1 MTEAAHKAA
10 RLNNHQDLVSFTF
23 SGLCDEDK
31 TILIDAANVS
41 RSVNRRK
48 AYDLVAALSGAF
60 TANSTVCLHLPND
73 VLYPVL
79 VLAIL
84 ASRCRWT
91 GSNPAYTM
99 AELEHHFRT
108 SETGYVVTMPE
119 SLATVQSAVQASGNR
134 AEIIL
139 FSDLLEEE
147 QTGAI
152 SSASLQSNGH
162 ALRTLRD
169 LLQSPSN
176 VDLPTMLSNIL
187 PDDIAALQQT
197 SGTTGLPKM
206 AMRTHHSMIS
216 ELEAISDD
224 ATCKPYEIRRLFCT
238 PIFHAFSAPEMLFN
252 ALRIGQVS
260 YFMRRFDDSFAQIM
274 HDFRITETFGAPAML
289 LKLASKPKDYHLLQ
303 SLRYVAYGGAPLGPE
318 LRRRFLGMFE
328 VPPRLVPVYGMTE
341 GGWFT
346 TFRHPEEDDTGS
358 VGRPVPGC
366 ELKISSSNYD
376 QSGKKHSEGE
386 ILVRGPQVMQ
396 GYLGNA
402 EATSVAFDDGWLK
415 TGDIGHLEDGKLYLV
430 DRVKDMIKVNGW
442 QVSPV
447 ELQNVLL
454 QLEDV
459 LEAAVLGEGHDVDEH
474 PVACVVKKEASLTAE
489 AVREHL
495 RGKLASY
502 KSLAPDTA
510 PPAEA
515 SIRGIVT
522 LLWPYSSSTKSYAL
536 LIADPDFRLRKQRG
550 QVRVRFHGEVAAAV
564 ARARLGIGDEVV
576 LRLQGADWEQDV
588 STATT
593 PGRNVGGELSF
604 GRHLD
609 LRIARAEGEIAVVV
623 DAPAPQR
630 SPVRAERVLHATPVQ
645 RPSRAA
651 HLDGPGP
658 SMPIYSSPA
667 FTKRMRLSGDFASDL
682 DDDPFRSFATG
693 DEQPHKKL
701 RLSFGD
707 VGRWRFAARTP
718 SPVKGP
724 PRLADETGDD
734 EQLPAGVGD
743 PQLNGAGL
751 RTDGAAEP
759 SEPLD
764 AATHQPELS
773 SPSRASANRGD
784 AMEVDE
790 VPISDLAQQTQHSPI
805 SAPPGSMMPPPLPR
819 LITTESP
826 STLEEVPDSQ
836 NDASE
841 RSNGPTTPKLNAVPN
856 SALPLPSPFPTEQA
870 QQSFPLFSAGNIA
883 QTSTVSTR
891 GESPGPE
898 QLGALQHVSDIA
910 DEDRVTPQSVPSH
923 DASSPQK
930 KPSAKVSQVL
940 AIDRPEP
947 ELHVKDLAPSS
958 TQDREATKEI
968 NEVPTDQTGK
978 LSLDSVNDGA
988 SNAET
993 ASATEDS
1000 IDRTTK
1006 EAELVQQT
1014 LPTTQIAK
1022 HGSVQAEAGRQTP
1035 GPHTPAKEVT
1045 SKPMPFGISPTV
1057 QTTAP
1062 ASQTTPQSQ
1071 RDRVMARTYSSLFGF
1086 KRSPPPQPQFHKPP
1100 AATLEPRTD
1109 RSSDGVVRISQ
1120 LDGADEMDV
1129 EEAIP
1134 PPMED
1139 TMNASHDEHMS
1150 YSPPAASSLEVQ
1162 AASSL
1167 AHMEDQAPSK
1177 PLVEPDIEVDADHVT
1192 QLESSPHK
1200 HIVTDISASEID
1212 NGPAELDRPIEDGLE
1227 TEFDSV
1233 HPEIDIVASG
1243 PSSPAL
1249 PAPEVIELGSSSD
1262 VEELADSH
1270 AGYIDTASSPPQ
1282 YASYE
1287 PAHGAF
1293 DDVSRDDEDR
1303 HEPNANLL
1311 EPADDNMYEQNEQ
1324 EQLHYLSRSGNVA
1337 DTLDDAPL
1345 HPDTIQISSD
1355 IDEDIHQYDSVETR
1369 HDEPMPAQGVTEA
1382 SHVQHEAFQAQL
1394 DDLISNPQTA
1404 TIEHGYIEEA
1414 TKLPPI
1420 VAVTEVDDDLSS
1432 PPPTSQL
1439 DELEQ
1444 EVQSQ
1449 ASPKQ
1454 APPQML
1460 DDSERSSSP
1469 FPELIMPS
1477 KRKSIAPIASQADT
1491 MPTGMTPVPLRVST
1505 DRIVSTGVPAPLR
1518 VPPDRVIEDSMDD
1531 GMSGTMST
1539 QPTPIAEKFDIP
1551 DPPLQE
1557 SVLQVPAEPSILK
1570 PEVATVPAHEDIR
1583 PPETGE
1589 IEFVEAPR
1597 QGASSRVI
1605 SAQKR
1610 VDEPFLQAHESTAVS
1625 GEYKV
1630 PSQDPTQRLRAR
1642 QDEREISA
1650 SGQESEQDAMAIA
1663 SVQPAVSE
1671 LAYAASSTARTEVIE
1686 LGSSSPAQEDFEPML
1701 DDPSSPVILSESAN
1715 LALSEAPTV
1724 PGVLLQATE
1733 SNPASLLNDTRAFT
1747 PKELVAIDEMGVM
1760 ASPNR
1765 AQSAEPVPSEVSW
1778 QSQVRGDSD
1787 EDDSQ
1792 ATIVPANQES
1802 TFVAEPHAS
1811 YSQGFETQ
1819 VPLATKGIFSYPELP
1834 LSPLQ
1839 SQPQPQSQ
1847 HDQIISEVQDE
1858 ISNLQQSDRETPAAN
1873 PAESYSQTFETQI
1886 PLAMNGTVP
1895 YESLPLSPLQSQPRH
1910 ENNSS
1915 EVQQEMPIVQQGY
1928 QETPASDMPP
1938 TPQLTQ
1944 HESDM
1949 TPALAVPFNAMPAL
1963 PMQLD
1968 GTEERDETVSTNIDE
1983 PLKAA
1988 SHFMPAEVQEA
1999 PTVAQNRNAM
2009 VQAEMYKEQPSVVV
2023 NAHELPPSSREH
2035 IRSAPPNN
2043 TPARK
2048 SLKSRLSGVPD
2059 VISTWFS
2066 SPKRQKGK
2074 VSDAPRKQHEDVT
2087 HSGRSIS
2094 NGITTNLAYFT
2105 PLARLEEKL
2114 NSPTQEGPNNT
2125 VDVLVV
2131 VTDSTKAPDRAK
2143 GGPRDYYTI
2152 LRVADLSQGENENV
2166 RVEVFRPWKATLPVA
2181 NVGDV
2186 ILLRAFSVKSRKREA
2201 YLLSTDASAWCVWR
2215 YGDAAATIE
2224 NGSRPVWARKSLD
2237 GRADGMHEEIKGP
2250 PVELGDEERRHAS
2263 VLREWWVGKQSTS
2276 SGLKG
2281 GDADAAMEGKISD
2294 VPVSKL

>member
-1 MTEAAHKAA
+1 MAETARKAAH
-10 RLNNHQDLVSFTF
+10 LGNHQDLVSFIF
-23 SGLCDEDK
+23 SGPCDEDMP
-31 TILIDAANVS
+31 ILIDAANIS
-41 RSVNRRK
+41 RSVTRKK
-48 AYDLVAALSGAF
+48 AYNLVTALAGAF
-60 TANSTVCLHLPND
+60 TTNSTVCLHLPND

-84 ASRCRWT
+84 ASHCRWT
-91 GSNPAYTM
+91 GSNPAYTA

-108 SETGYVVTMPE
+108 SETDYVVTMPE
-119 SLATVQSAVQASGNR
+119 SLATVRSAVQASGNR

-147 QTGAI
+147 QTGAV
-152 SSASLQSNGH
+152 SRNPLPSNGH
-162 ALRTLRD
+162 ALKTLRD
-169 LLQSPSN
+169 LLQSPSD
-176 VDLPTMLSNIL
+176 VDLPTMLSKIL
-187 PDDIAALQQT
+187 PNDIAALQQT

-206 AMRTHHSMIS
+206 AMRSHLSMIS
-216 ELEAISDD
+216 ELEAIAEDP
-224 ATCKPYEIRRLFCT
+224 AYKPYEVRRLFCT

-252 ALRIGQVS
+252 ALRLGQVS
-260 YFMRRFDDSFAQIM
+260 YFMRRFDDSFAQKV

-289 LKLASKPKDYHLLQ
+289 LKLANKAEEHHLLQ
-303 SLRYVAYGGAPLGPE
+303 SLRYVAHGGAPLGSE

-346 TFRHPEEDDTGS
+346 TFRHPEKDDTGS
-358 VGRPVPGC
+358 VGRPVPGY
-366 ELKISSSNYD
+366 ELKISSSPFD
-376 QSGKKHSEGE
+376 RSVKKHSEGE

-396 GYLGNA
+396 GYFGNA
-402 EATSVAFDDGWLK
+402 EATADAFRDGWLR
-415 TGDIGHLEDGKLYLV
+415 TGDLGYLANDKLYLV

-459 LEAAVLGEGHDVDEH
+459 LEAAVFGEGHDVDEH
-474 PVACVVKKEASLTAE
+474 PVACV
-489 AVREHL
+489 
-495 RGKLASY
+495 
-502 KSLAPDTA
+502 SLAPDAA

-522 LLWPYSSSTKSYAL
+522 LLWPYSSSTKSCAL

-576 LRLQGADWEQDV
+576 LRLQGASWEQDV

-604 GRHLD
+604 ERHLD

-623 DAPAPQR
+623 DAPAPHR
-630 SPVRAERVLHATPVQ
+630 SPVRAERVVHATPVQ

-682 DDDPFRSFATG
+682 DDDPFRSVATG

-718 SPVKGP
+718 SPVKWP
-724 PRLADETGDD
+724 SRLADEVEDAEQIPTQDGD
-734 EQLPAGVGD
+734 EQLS
-743 PQLNGAGL
+743 GAGSRIDDL
-751 RTDGAAEP
+751 AEP
-759 SEPLD
+759 PKALD
-764 AATHQPELS
+764 AATNSSGQPELS

-790 VPISDLAQQTQHSPI
+790 VPISDFAQPTQHSSI
-805 SAPPGSMMPPPLPR
+805 SAAPGSMMPPPLPR
-819 LITTESP
+819 LIPAEAP
-826 STLEEVPDSQ
+826 SSLEEAPDSQ
-836 NDASE
+836 DDASE
-841 RSNGPTTPKLNAVPN
+841 RSNGPMTPKLNAVPN

-870 QQSFPLFSAGNIA
+870 QQSFPLFSRGDIS

-891 GESPGPE
+891 GERSSPE
-898 QLGALQHVSDIA
+898 QLGVLQHVSDIA
-910 DEDRVTPQSVPSH
+910 DDNRATLSSVPSH
-923 DASSPQK
+923 DAPDRQTE
-930 KPSAKVSQVL
+930 PSVEVSQVPNL
-940 AIDRPEP
+940 ERSKPD
-947 ELHVKDLAPSS
+947 LHVQDLAPSS
-958 TQDREATKEI
+958 TRDDDATKEI
-968 NEVPTDQTGK
+968 NDVTTGQTEGP
-978 LSLDSVNDGA
+978 SLDFISGSA
-988 SNAET
+988 SNTEP
-993 ASATEDS
+993 ASSTEDIINKS
-1000 IDRTTK
+1000 T
-1006 EAELVQQT
+1006 ENAELVQQIP
-1014 LPTTQIAK
+1014 LATQITKLSTVPAT
-1022 HGSVQAEAGRQTP
+1022 AERQLP

-1045 SKPMPFGISPTV
+1045 SKPIPFGISPTV
-1057 QTTAP
+1057 QTAAP
-1062 ASQTTPQSQ
+1062 ASQITPQSQ

-1086 KRSPPPQPQFHKPP
+1086 KRSPPPQPQFQKPP
-1100 AATLEPRTD
+1100 AATLEPPTD
-1109 RSSDGVVRISQ
+1109 RNSDSAFRISQ

-1129 EEAIP
+1129 EE
-1134 PPMED
+1134 
-1139 TMNASHDEHMS
+1139 
-1150 YSPPAASSLEVQ
+1150 SLKVQ

-1167 AHMEDQAPSK
+1167 AQMEDQAPSQ
-1177 PLVEPDIEVDADHVT
+1177 PLVEEDIDVDTDHDT
-1192 QLESSPHK
+1192 QLEASLHE
-1200 HIVTDISASEID
+1200 HTATDIPTSEID
-1212 NGPAELDRPIEDGLE
+1212 HAPAEPDRPIEDGLG
-1227 TEFDSV
+1227 TQSV
-1233 HPEIDIVASG
+1233 SVGSE

-1262 VEELADSH
+1262 VEELADDH
-1270 AGYIDTASSPPQ
+1270 AEYVDTASSPPQ
-1282 YASYE
+1282 YANYE
-1287 PAHGAF
+1287 PAHGAL

-1303 HEPNANLL
+1303 HEPNTDSL
-1311 EPADDNMYEQNEQ
+1311 EPADDSMYEQNE
-1324 EQLHYLSRSGNVA
+1324 EEPSHYSRRSGNMA
-1337 DTLDDAPL
+1337 DTLDDNAPR

-1369 HDEPMPAQGVTEA
+1369 HDEPLPAHGVTEA

-1394 DDLISNPQTA
+1394 NDLISIPQTPTA
-1404 TIEHGYIEEA
+1404 KHGHIEEA
-1414 TKLPPI
+1414 GKSPPI
-1420 VAVTEVDDDLSS
+1420 VAITEIDDDLSS

-1444 EVQSQ
+1444 EVQPQ

-1454 APPQML
+1454 APPQAF

-1477 KRKSIAPIASQADT
+1477 KRKSVAPVASQVNT
-1491 MPTGMTPVPLRVST
+1491 TPTGRTPTPLRVST
-1505 DRIVSTGVPAPLR
+1505 EHFVSIGVPAPLR
-1518 VPPDRVIEDSMDD
+1518 FPPDRVIEDTMDD

-1539 QPTPIAEKFDIP
+1539 QPTPIADMFEVP

-1557 SVLQVPAEPSILK
+1557 SVLQIPAESPMPPL
-1570 PEVATVPAHEDIR
+1570 EVATVPAHEDAQPPQ
-1583 PPETGE
+1583 PPESEE
-1589 IEFVEAPR
+1589 IEVVEVPT
-1597 QGASSRVI
+1597 QQVSTRVI

-1610 VDEPFLQAHESTAVS
+1610 VDEPFLTAHESTVVT

-1630 PSQDPTQRLRAR
+1630 PSQDPTTVH
-1642 QDEREISA
+1642 DERESSA
-1650 SGQESEQDAMAIA
+1650 FEQEGEKDAMAIA
-1663 SVQPAVSE
+1663 PHQPAALE
-1671 LAYAASSTARTEVIE
+1671 LAYMAPSTARIEVIE
-1686 LGSSSPAQEDFEPML
+1686 LGSSSPAQEDFEPMPQ
-1701 DDPSSPVILSESAN
+1701 DHSSPVILPNSAN
-1715 LALSEAPTV
+1715 LALSEAPPV
-1724 PGVLLQATE
+1724 VDVLMQAPE
-1733 SNPASLLNDTRAFT
+1733 NNSGSLFDDARAFT
-1747 PKELVAIDEMGVM
+1747 PTELVAIDEIGVM
-1760 ASPNR
+1760 ASSKR
-1765 AQSAEPVPSEVSW
+1765 AQSTEPVPSEASW
-1778 QSQVRGDSD
+1778 QSQVRDDSD

-1792 ATIVPANQES
+1792 ATIVPANQER
-1802 TFVAEPHAS
+1802 TFVAEPPAS

-1819 VPLATKGIFSYPELP
+1819 VPLATNGIFSYPNLP

-1839 SQPQPQSQ
+1839 WQPQPQSQ
-1847 HDQIISEVQDE
+1847 SQHDQSISEVQDE
-1858 ISNLQQSDRETPAAN
+1858 TSNLQQSDRETPAAN

-1886 PLAMNGTVP
+1886 PLAMNGIMS
-1895 YESLPLSPLQSQPRH
+1895 YESLPLSPLQSQLQH
-1910 ENNSS
+1910 EGHSS
-1915 EVQQEMPIVQQGY
+1915 GMQQEMPVVQQGY
-1928 QETPASDMPP
+1928 QETAASDMPP

-1944 HESDM
+1944 HESDL
-1949 TPALAVPFNAMPAL
+1949 TPAHTVPFNAPPAL

-1968 GTEERDETVSTNIDE
+1968 GTEERDDAVPTKTDE
-1983 PLKAA
+1983 PLEATG
-1988 SHFMPAEVQEA
+1988 HIMPAEVQEA
-1999 PTVAQNRNAM
+1999 PTVAQNHNAM
-2009 VQAEMYKEQPSVVV
+2009 VQAEMYGAAGP
-2023 NAHELPPSSREH
+2023 PPSSREH

-2066 SPKRQKGK
+2066 SPKRQKAK

-2087 HSGRSIS
+2087 HPGRSIS
-2094 NGITTNLAYFT
+2094 NGITTSLAYFT

-2152 LRVADLSQGENENV
+2152 FRVADLSQAENDNV
-2166 RVEVFRPWKATLPVA
+2166 RVEVFRPWKATLPIA

-2215 YGDAAATIE
+2215 YGDAAAVVE

-2263 VLREWWVGKQSTS
+2263 VLREWWVSRRSTS
-2276 SGLKG
+2276 SGLER
-2281 GDADAAMEGKISD
+2281 GDADATVEGKISD